1 MSKNTTLPASTTCD
15 LAQILGDG
23 YLTGTS
29 HLPQELLLEVLLRV
43 PVKPLLRFRCVSKP
57 WCSLI
62 DNASFGLK
70 HLEKS
75 IECNPDSGIVVREY
89 LKGEKH
95 YLVDV
100 DSEDEFTAVEIADSL
115 KTDLSGTRYAG
126 SCVVG
131 FGYDH
136 VSDDYKVMR
145 TYDSQIYNIMVSVY
159 SLKSNTWTRADT
171 ISNDIRIWGDFGVY
185 ANGSLYWLGEDNNI
199 FAFDLGVHR
208 HRELSYP
215 AGVDSTGE
223 TGIGLVALNRCLCLI
238 HECHG
243 SCTDLWLMNNN
254 GEENS
259 WSKILSLEQ
268 PGLLGSYKKLF
279 PVAFSKTRDN
289 ILLSLDGDK
298 FIWYDHERKKV
309 KNVTLNGFPQPP
321 DLLVYT
327 ESLVPLSSKLC
338 DGFKLDGNQNKMSD
352 FLSKGFKLMLIE
364 FLCYSRI
371 LVIYDSLILKL
382 EYGIRCSI
390 ELHWIV
396 NGWDNL
402 TINTSVAFCNR
413 QRNKGTSPLI
423 NANLTLDGGSMLDA
437 HVNRY
442 QKMGLGALQT
452 ELKW

>member
-1 MSKNTTLPASTTCD
+1 MSKNTTLPASATCD
-15 LAQILGDG
+15 LAQLLGDG

-89 LKGEKH
+89 RKGEKH

-100 DSEDEFTAVEIADSL
+100 DSEDEFTAVEIGDSL
-115 KTDLSGTRYAG
+115 KTDLSGTRYAGNCNGLVCLWKRNDKSEDDIFLWNPATRKIRKLPRANNIPIPFMLIG

-185 ANGSLYWLGEDNNI
+185 ANGSLYWLEEDNNI
-199 FAFDLGVHR
+199 FVFDLGVHR
-208 HRELSYP
+208 HREISYP
-215 AGVDSTGE
+215 AGVDSTG
-223 TGIGLVALNRCLCLI
+223 GAAIGLVAFDRCLCLI

-352 FLSKGFKLMLIE
+352 FLSKGFKLML
-364 FLCYSRI
+364 
-371 LVIYDSLILKL
+371 
-382 EYGIRCSI
+382 
-390 ELHWIV
+390 
-396 NGWDNL
+396 
-402 TINTSVAFCNR
+402 
-413 QRNKGTSPLI
+413 
-423 NANLTLDGGSMLDA
+423 
-437 HVNRY
+437 
-442 QKMGLGALQT
+442 
-452 ELKW
+452 

>member
-1 MSKNTTLPASTTCD
+1 MIRKNPIRDSGVHFKGANDTAQHLPVK
-15 LAQILGDG
+15 GDG

-75 IECNPDSGIVVREY
+75 IECNPGSGIVREFPE
-89 LKGEKH
+89 GEKH

-100 DSEDEFTAVEIADSL
+100 DSEDKFTAVEIGDSL
-115 KTDLSGTRYAG
+115 KTDLSGTKYVASKAIHG
-126 SCVVG
+126 PG
-131 FGYDH
+131 LILFQMTFAYG
-136 VSDDYKVMR
+136 
-145 TYDSQIYNIMVSVY
+145 
-159 SLKSNTWTRADT
+159 
-171 ISNDIRIWGDFGVY
+171 GDFGVY

-215 AGVDSTGE
+215 AGVDDTGE

-238 HECHG
+238 GDC
-243 SCTDLWLMNNN
+243 L
-254 GEENS
+254 
-259 WSKILSLEQ
+259 
-268 PGLLGSYKKLF
+268 GLLGSYMELC

-289 ILLSLDGDK
+289 ILLFVDGDK
-298 FIWYDHERKKV
+298 LMWYDHGRKKV
-309 KNVTLNGFPQPP
+309 KNVTLNGFPQLP

-352 FLSKGFKLMLIE
+352 FISKGFKLMLYIE
-364 FLCYSRI
+364 RFNLCSKSAESNISFAVKRMLAHAAKKHQGRYMF
-371 LVIYDSLILKL
+371 
-382 EYGIRCSI
+382 
-390 ELHWIV
+390 ELYQHWMLSFNV
-396 NGWDNL
+396 
-402 TINTSVAFCNR
+402 SVALVHVSIQCHFI
-413 QRNKGTSPLI
+413 S
-423 NANLTLDGGSMLDA
+423 GS
-437 HVNRY
+437 NPKR
-442 QKMGLGALQT
+442 K
-452 ELKW
+452 